1 MTFINSFLTAFCI
14 ACILMGCLYIIC
26 PEGKLAKPLQ
36 YILSLLFIV
45 ILISCTKLPFSNE
58 KINFEAPEINTQS
71 YDELQIS
78 SAKYVYT
85 YALNNAGI
93 NFSEINFYTDK
104 LEDGSIVINKVVINS
119 DCEKQEILKA
129 LGTLAKAREV
139 EIINE

>member
-1 MTFINSFLTAFCI
+1 MTFINSFLTAFCV

-26 PEGKLAKPLQ
+26 PDGKLSKPLQ

-45 ILISCTKLPFSNE
+45 IIISCVKLPFSNQ
-58 KINFEAPEINTQS
+58 KIDFETPEIDTEN
-71 YDELQIS
+71 YEELQIS

-85 YALNNAGI
+85 YALNSASV
-93 NFSEINFYTDK
+93 NFKEINFYTDK

-119 DCEKQEILKA
+119 DCSQQEILKA